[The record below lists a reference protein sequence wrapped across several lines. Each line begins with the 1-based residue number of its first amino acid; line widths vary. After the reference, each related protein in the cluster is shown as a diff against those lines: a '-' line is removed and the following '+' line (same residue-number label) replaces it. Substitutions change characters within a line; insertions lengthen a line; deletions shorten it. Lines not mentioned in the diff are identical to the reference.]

1 MIFRANVCHDTV
13 LLNNC
18 ISTLVENKDHCSS
31 FKSGCEAR
39 LFNDAH
45 LVRSRVFNDN
55 NTWFR
60 FDVLWA
66 RSDRK
71 CFKELPNQDPHYSK
85 EIYGILIHINHTL
98 GFIECFQELCLA
110 NRFGILNTLLD

>member
-13 LLNNC
+13 FLNNC

-45 LVRSRVFNDN
+45 LVRSRVFKNN

-60 FDVLWA
+60 FDVCWA
-66 RSDRK
+66 RSD
-71 CFKELPNQDPHYSK
+71 
-85 EIYGILIHINHTL
+85 
-98 GFIECFQELCLA
+98 
-110 NRFGILNTLLD
+110 